1 MEVASRTLREVEFR
15 QQLRGYHQDDV
26 DEFLERVA
34 AGIEVLQDRLREAQE
49 RAARAEQRLNELRA
63 AEPRPPAAEVR
74 DPVDT
79 DTVHRTLILAQRTA
93 DLAIKEAKEEASQVV
108 SEARARAR
116 AMLNEAEQAAH
127 QRVEESEQQLRAEVA
142 RLTAARAELTG
153 QLTSLEQHLERE
165 RARVGESL
173 TQALKWLSE
182 HLPGPT
188 PRPDQ
193 AGAGPSGVPSGGRG
207 GREVG
212 PPQSWGP
219 EGSRRTMPQIVPL
232 TPGGSSTTG
241 PGQGQPATGPD
252 RDGEAHGGRPPEPSD
267 PSATRLMPRQPGSS
281 GGAVYDADS
290 AESGARP
297 ASPSTERPR

>member
-63 AEPRPPAAEVR
+63 TEPRPAAEVR

-79 DTVHRTLILAQRTA
+79 DAVHRTLVLAQRTA

-173 TQALKWLSE
+173 TQALKWLGE

-188 PRPDQ
+188 PRPGQ
-193 AGAGPSGVPSGGRG
+193 AGAGPSGGLPGGRG

-212 PPQSWGP
+212 PPQSWGSP

-241 PGQGQPATGPD
+241 LGQGQAATGPD
-252 RDGEAHGGRPPEPSD
+252 RDGEAHGGRPPDPSD

-281 GGAVYDADS
+281 GGAVYDAES
-290 AESGARP
+290 AERGARP
-297 ASPSTERPR
+297 AGPPTERPR